1 VGSNLVATKVGIA
14 LETRRPEANPIG
26 GHSETAFVTNG
37 FGLLG
42 YFETKIY
49 ITDCRNRLSVNLTY
63 RIQYSSR
70 NFSCIRHPQDNK
82 PF

>member
-42 YFETKIY
+42 YFYEDLY
-49 ITDCRNRLSVNLTY
+49 HGLS
-63 RIQYSSR
+63 Q
-70 NFSCIRHPQDNK
+70 
-82 PF
+82 